1 MDSNAMTSST
11 IVMDTEMPRVE
22 IYTGMMCGYCARA
35 LRLLDSKEV
44 VYKQIDVSMNS
55 KLRAEMRERAGG
67 RTSVP
72 QIFIDDTHVGG
83 CQELYEL
90 EQAGKLDN
98 LLAT

>member
-1 MDSNAMTSST
+1 MASST
-11 IVMDTEMPRVE
+11 IMTDTKMPKVE

-35 LRLLDSKEV
+35 LRLLDSKDV

>member
-11 IVMDTEMPRVE
+11 IVTDTEMPRVE

>member
-1 MDSNAMTSST
+1 MASST
-11 IVMDTEMPRVE
+11 IMTDTKMPKVE

-35 LRLLDSKEV
+35 LRLLDSKDV

-55 KLRAEMRERAGG
+55 KLRAEMRDRAGG

-90 EQAGKLDN
+90 DGAGKLDD

>member
-1 MDSNAMTSST
+1 MASST
-11 IVMDTEMPRVE
+11 IMTDTKMPKVE
-22 IYTGMMCGYCARA
+22 IYTGMMSGYCARA
-35 LRLLDSKEV
+35 LRLLDSKDV

-55 KLRAEMRERAGG
+55 KLRAEMRDRAGG

-90 EQAGKLDN
+90 DGAGKLDD

>member
-1 MDSNAMTSST
+1 MASST
-11 IVMDTEMPRVE
+11 IMTDTKMPKVE

-35 LRLLDSKEV
+35 LRLLDSKDV

-55 KLRAEMRERAGG
+55 KLRAEMRDRADG

-90 EQAGKLDN
+90 DGAGKLDD